1 MKKKS
6 RVPTTRLGR
15 LARQG
20 MTAGELAIGGVVE
33 SARRLGKAKPEDAYN
48 VLLTATNAKKLA
60 SRLAGMRGAAMPC
73 IRAEVNGDLRIVLAA
88 PWNIEGNEVMGSRMK
103 IQIDFSG
110 IQLLQ
115 VS

>member
-15 LARQG
+15 LARLG

-60 SRLAGMRGAAMPC
+60 SRLAGMRGAAMK
-73 IRAEVNGDLRIVLAA
+73 
-88 PWNIEGNEVMGSRMK
+88 MG
-103 IQIDFSG
+103 QIP
-110 IQLLQ
+110 
-115 VS
+115 VSYTHLTLPTTSP